1 MFLVLRF
8 LYFMM
13 MMFSFFMVGWQFN
26 DSRIFFSLFC
36 VCLNNL
42 LDYIVFNN
50 LYIRELNNQKNEEE
64 NMFMNKK
71 IFFEIKI
78 YIILKNI
85 LS

>member
-42 LDYIVFNN
+42 LDYIVFNYW
-50 LYIRELNNQKNEEE
+50 YIRDLNNQKNEEE
-64 NMFMNKK
+64 IMFMNKK
-71 IFFEIKI
+71 FFLKLRF
-78 YIILKNI
+78 ILF
-85 LS
+85 